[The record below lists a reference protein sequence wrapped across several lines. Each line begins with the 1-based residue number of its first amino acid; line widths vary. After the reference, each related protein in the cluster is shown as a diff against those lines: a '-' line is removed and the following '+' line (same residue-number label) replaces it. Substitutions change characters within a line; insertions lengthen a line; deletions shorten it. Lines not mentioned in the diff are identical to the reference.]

1 MKGLQPS
8 GIRRRNKMIYA
19 AVVLFLENGYEK
31 TTTAQIARRAGMS
44 ATSFFAAFPNKEAIL
59 YALVR
64 EMFAEQF
71 KWTERLL
78 GERPD
83 PLLLYCAETALQIHI
98 TELSP
103 ELRELYM
110 TAYSLQS
117 TSEYIYQ
124 NISKKLETFFAPY
137 LPGAQASDFYE
148 LEIASAGVMRG
159 FMGRPCDLYFTIE
172 RKLRRFLSC
181 CMRLYCVP
189 EEKQEQVIA
198 RVLQMDLRTQAQ
210 EIVGEAVRR
219 AEAGFEAVMADRP
232 EGSLCRG
239 GSAFHTWKG
248 WGKPRK
254 GHQGRRTACA
264 AALVRSLPAL
274 PDGLG
279 ALKEPA
285 PQPRPRD
292 VQQHESQPDRDGK
305 ERHDLHR
312 IPDYAAAHEPAA
324 AEGVRLQ
331 PPEKRRQHRRDAE
344 IAQHMRALRRAPIQR
359 PPQLADGTLHR
370 AGFVIHLPHS
380 YERARPCIFRPERN
394 HGKVLLCMSCGAIV
408 AQAGAA
414 SF

>member
-64 EMFAEQF
+64 EMLAEQF

-159 FMGRPCDLYFTIE
+159 FMGRPCDLYFT
-172 RKLRRFLSC
+172 
-181 CMRLYCVP
+181 M
-189 EEKQEQVIA
+189 
-198 RVLQMDLRTQAQ
+198 
-210 EIVGEAVRR
+210 
-219 AEAGFEAVMADRP
+219 
-232 EGSLCRG
+232 
-239 GSAFHTWKG
+239 FHTWKG

-359 PPQLADGTLHR
+359 PLQLADGTLHR

-380 YERARPCIFRPERN
+380 YERARPCLFRPERN
-394 HGKVLLCMSCGAIV
+394 HGEVLLCVSCGAIV

>member
-64 EMFAEQF
+64 EMLAEQF

-124 NISKKLETFFAPY
+124 NISKKLEMFFAPY

-189 EEKQEQVIA
+189 EE
-198 RVLQMDLRTQAQ
+198 
-210 EIVGEAVRR
+210 
-219 AEAGFEAVMADRP
+219 
-232 EGSLCRG
+232 
-239 GSAFHTWKG
+239 
-248 WGKPRK
+248 KPRK

-359 PPQLADGTLHR
+359 PLQLADGTLHR

-380 YERARPCIFRPERN
+380 YERARPCLFRPERN
-394 HGKVLLCMSCGAIV
+394 HGEVLLCVSCGAIV

>member
-8 GIRRRNKMIYA
+8 GTRRRNKMIYA
-19 AVVLFLENGYEK
+19 AVGLFLENGYEK

-64 EMFAEQF
+64 EMLAEQF

-148 LEIASAGVMRG
+148 LESASAGVMRG

-219 AEAGFEAVMADRP
+219 AEAGFEAVMADT
-232 EGSLCRG
+232 G
-239 GSAFHTWKG
+239 
-248 WGKPRK
+248 
-254 GHQGRRTACA
+254 
-264 AALVRSLPAL
+264 
-274 PDGLG
+274 
-279 ALKEPA
+279 
-285 PQPRPRD
+285 
-292 VQQHESQPDRDGK
+292 
-305 ERHDLHR
+305 
-312 IPDYAAAHEPAA
+312 
-324 AEGVRLQ
+324 
-331 PPEKRRQHRRDAE
+331 
-344 IAQHMRALRRAPIQR
+344 
-359 PPQLADGTLHR
+359 
-370 AGFVIHLPHS
+370 
-380 YERARPCIFRPERN
+380 
-394 HGKVLLCMSCGAIV
+394 
-408 AQAGAA
+408 QA
-414 SF
+414 

>member
-31 TTTAQIARRAGMS
+31 TTTAQIARRAGRQI
-44 ATSFFAAFPNKEAIL
+44 ALIVQKRRRVFEAVKRL
-59 YALVR
+59 RLCPLALVR
-64 EMFAEQF
+64 EMLAEQF

-148 LEIASAGVMRG
+148 LEIASAGVKRG

-210 EIVGEAVRR
+210 EIVARR
-219 AEAGFEAVMADRP
+219 
-232 EGSLCRG
+232 
-239 GSAFHTWKG
+239 
-248 WGKPRK
+248 
-254 GHQGRRTACA
+254 CA
-264 AALVRSLPAL
+264 ARRR
-274 PDGLG
+274 GL
-279 ALKEPA
+279 K
-285 PQPRPRD
+285 Q
-292 VQQHESQPDRDGK
+292 
-305 ERHDLHR
+305 
-312 IPDYAAAHEPAA
+312 
-324 AEGVRLQ
+324 
-331 PPEKRRQHRRDAE
+331 
-344 IAQHMRALRRAPIQR
+344 
-359 PPQLADGTLHR
+359 
-370 AGFVIHLPHS
+370 
-380 YERARPCIFRPERN
+380 
-394 HGKVLLCMSCGAIV
+394 
-408 AQAGAA
+408 
-414 SF
+414 

>member
-64 EMFAEQF
+64 EMLAEQF

-159 FMGRPCDLYFTIE
+159 RS
-172 RKLRRFLSC
+172 LSC
-181 CMRLYCVP
+181 CIRLYCVP

-219 AEAGFEAVMADRP
+219 AEAGFEAVMADT
-232 EGSLCRG
+232 G
-239 GSAFHTWKG
+239 
-248 WGKPRK
+248 
-254 GHQGRRTACA
+254 
-264 AALVRSLPAL
+264 
-274 PDGLG
+274 
-279 ALKEPA
+279 
-285 PQPRPRD
+285 
-292 VQQHESQPDRDGK
+292 
-305 ERHDLHR
+305 
-312 IPDYAAAHEPAA
+312 
-324 AEGVRLQ
+324 
-331 PPEKRRQHRRDAE
+331 
-344 IAQHMRALRRAPIQR
+344 
-359 PPQLADGTLHR
+359 
-370 AGFVIHLPHS
+370 
-380 YERARPCIFRPERN
+380 
-394 HGKVLLCMSCGAIV
+394 
-408 AQAGAA
+408 QA
-414 SF
+414 

>member
-64 EMFAEQF
+64 EMLAEQF

-148 LEIASAGVMRG
+148 
-159 FMGRPCDLYFTIE
+159 IE

-219 AEAGFEAVMADRP
+219 AEAGFEAVMADT
-232 EGSLCRG
+232 G
-239 GSAFHTWKG
+239 
-248 WGKPRK
+248 
-254 GHQGRRTACA
+254 
-264 AALVRSLPAL
+264 
-274 PDGLG
+274 
-279 ALKEPA
+279 
-285 PQPRPRD
+285 
-292 VQQHESQPDRDGK
+292 
-305 ERHDLHR
+305 
-312 IPDYAAAHEPAA
+312 
-324 AEGVRLQ
+324 
-331 PPEKRRQHRRDAE
+331 
-344 IAQHMRALRRAPIQR
+344 
-359 PPQLADGTLHR
+359 
-370 AGFVIHLPHS
+370 
-380 YERARPCIFRPERN
+380 
-394 HGKVLLCMSCGAIV
+394 
-408 AQAGAA
+408 QA
-414 SF
+414 

>member
-181 CMRLYCVP
+181 CL
-189 EEKQEQVIA
+189 
-198 RVLQMDLRTQAQ
+198 
-210 EIVGEAVRR
+210 
-219 AEAGFEAVMADRP
+219 
-232 EGSLCRG
+232 
-239 GSAFHTWKG
+239 
-248 WGKPRK
+248 
-254 GHQGRRTACA
+254 
-264 AALVRSLPAL
+264 
-274 PDGLG
+274 
-279 ALKEPA
+279 
-285 PQPRPRD
+285 
-292 VQQHESQPDRDGK
+292 
-305 ERHDLHR
+305 
-312 IPDYAAAHEPAA
+312 
-324 AEGVRLQ
+324 
-331 PPEKRRQHRRDAE
+331 
-344 IAQHMRALRRAPIQR
+344 
-359 PPQLADGTLHR
+359 
-370 AGFVIHLPHS
+370 
-380 YERARPCIFRPERN
+380 
-394 HGKVLLCMSCGAIV
+394 
-408 AQAGAA
+408 
-414 SF
+414 

>member
-64 EMFAEQF
+64 EMLAEQF

-148 LEIASAGVMRG
+148 LEIASAGV
-159 FMGRPCDLYFTIE
+159 I
-172 RKLRRFLSC
+172 
-181 CMRLYCVP
+181 
-189 EEKQEQVIA
+189 
-198 RVLQMDLRTQAQ
+198 
-210 EIVGEAVRR
+210 
-219 AEAGFEAVMADRP
+219 
-232 EGSLCRG
+232 
-239 GSAFHTWKG
+239 
-248 WGKPRK
+248 
-254 GHQGRRTACA
+254 
-264 AALVRSLPAL
+264 AALWAAPA
-274 PDGLG
+274 
-279 ALKEPA
+279 
-285 PQPRPRD
+285 
-292 VQQHESQPDRDGK
+292 
-305 ERHDLHR
+305 
-312 IPDYAAAHEPAA
+312 
-324 AEGVRLQ
+324 
-331 PPEKRRQHRRDAE
+331 
-344 IAQHMRALRRAPIQR
+344 
-359 PPQLADGTLHR
+359 T
-370 AGFVIHLPHS
+370 
-380 YERARPCIFRPERN
+380 CISP
-394 HGKVLLCMSCGAIV
+394 
-408 AQAGAA
+408 
-414 SF
+414 

>member
-64 EMFAEQF
+64 EMLAEQF
-71 KWTERLL
+71 KWTER
-78 GERPD
+78 
-83 PLLLYCAETALQIHI
+83 
-98 TELSP
+98 
-103 ELRELYM
+103 
-110 TAYSLQS
+110 
-117 TSEYIYQ
+117 
-124 NISKKLETFFAPY
+124 

-219 AEAGFEAVMADRP
+219 AEAGFEAVMADT
-232 EGSLCRG
+232 G
-239 GSAFHTWKG
+239 
-248 WGKPRK
+248 
-254 GHQGRRTACA
+254 
-264 AALVRSLPAL
+264 
-274 PDGLG
+274 
-279 ALKEPA
+279 
-285 PQPRPRD
+285 
-292 VQQHESQPDRDGK
+292 
-305 ERHDLHR
+305 
-312 IPDYAAAHEPAA
+312 
-324 AEGVRLQ
+324 
-331 PPEKRRQHRRDAE
+331 
-344 IAQHMRALRRAPIQR
+344 
-359 PPQLADGTLHR
+359 
-370 AGFVIHLPHS
+370 
-380 YERARPCIFRPERN
+380 
-394 HGKVLLCMSCGAIV
+394 
-408 AQAGAA
+408 QA
-414 SF
+414 

>member
-64 EMFAEQF
+64 EMLAEQF

-189 EEKQEQVIA
+189 EES
-198 RVLQMDLRTQAQ
+198 RSRSSR
-210 EIVGEAVRR
+210 GC
-219 AEAGFEAVMADRP
+219 
-232 EGSLCRG
+232 CR
-239 GSAFHTWKG
+239 WI
-248 WGKPRK
+248 
-254 GHQGRRTACA
+254 CA
-264 AALVRSLPAL
+264 
-274 PDGLG
+274 
-279 ALKEPA
+279 
-285 PQPRPRD
+285 
-292 VQQHESQPDRDGK
+292 HESQPDRDGK

-359 PPQLADGTLHR
+359 PLQLADGTLHR

-380 YERARPCIFRPERN
+380 YERARPCLFRPERN
-394 HGKVLLCMSCGAIV
+394 HGEVLLCVSCGAIV

>member
-59 YALVR
+59 YALV
-64 EMFAEQF
+64 
-71 KWTERLL
+71 
-78 GERPD
+78 
-83 PLLLYCAETALQIHI
+83 
-98 TELSP
+98 
-103 ELRELYM
+103 RELYM

-219 AEAGFEAVMADRP
+219 AEAGFEAVMADT
-232 EGSLCRG
+232 G
-239 GSAFHTWKG
+239 
-248 WGKPRK
+248 
-254 GHQGRRTACA
+254 
-264 AALVRSLPAL
+264 
-274 PDGLG
+274 
-279 ALKEPA
+279 
-285 PQPRPRD
+285 
-292 VQQHESQPDRDGK
+292 
-305 ERHDLHR
+305 
-312 IPDYAAAHEPAA
+312 
-324 AEGVRLQ
+324 
-331 PPEKRRQHRRDAE
+331 
-344 IAQHMRALRRAPIQR
+344 
-359 PPQLADGTLHR
+359 
-370 AGFVIHLPHS
+370 
-380 YERARPCIFRPERN
+380 
-394 HGKVLLCMSCGAIV
+394 
-408 AQAGAA
+408 QA
-414 SF
+414 

>member
-1 MKGLQPS
+1 MRKEYSHVRSSSKIFWRARVSMISRKEKRSCTLFCVTS
-8 GIRRRNKMIYA
+8 LTRSLRRK
-19 AVVLFLENGYEK
+19 
-31 TTTAQIARRAGMS
+31 S
-44 ATSFFAAFPNKEAIL
+44 NKEAIL

-64 EMFAEQF
+64 EMLAEQF

-117 TSEYIYQ
+117 TSEYI
-124 NISKKLETFFAPY
+124 APY

-219 AEAGFEAVMADRP
+219 AEAGFEAVMADT
-232 EGSLCRG
+232 G
-239 GSAFHTWKG
+239 
-248 WGKPRK
+248 
-254 GHQGRRTACA
+254 
-264 AALVRSLPAL
+264 
-274 PDGLG
+274 
-279 ALKEPA
+279 
-285 PQPRPRD
+285 
-292 VQQHESQPDRDGK
+292 
-305 ERHDLHR
+305 
-312 IPDYAAAHEPAA
+312 
-324 AEGVRLQ
+324 
-331 PPEKRRQHRRDAE
+331 
-344 IAQHMRALRRAPIQR
+344 
-359 PPQLADGTLHR
+359 
-370 AGFVIHLPHS
+370 
-380 YERARPCIFRPERN
+380 
-394 HGKVLLCMSCGAIV
+394 
-408 AQAGAA
+408 QA
-414 SF
+414 

>member
-19 AVVLFLENGYEK
+19 AVVLFLKNGYEK

-64 EMFAEQF
+64 EMLAEQF

-172 RKLRRFLSC
+172 LS
-181 CMRLYCVP
+181 
-189 EEKQEQVIA
+189 
-198 RVLQMDLRTQAQ
+198 
-210 EIVGEAVRR
+210 
-219 AEAGFEAVMADRP
+219 
-232 EGSLCRG
+232 
-239 GSAFHTWKG
+239 SAAFSAAACG
-248 WGKPRK
+248 C
-254 GHQGRRTACA
+254 TACRR
-264 AALVRSLPAL
+264 RSRSRSSRGCCRWICA
-274 PDGLG
+274 
-279 ALKEPA
+279 
-285 PQPRPRD
+285 
-292 VQQHESQPDRDGK
+292 
-305 ERHDLHR
+305 HR
-312 IPDYAAAHEPAA
+312 
-324 AEGVRLQ
+324 
-331 PPEKRRQHRRDAE
+331 HRRSSA
-344 IAQHMRALRRAPIQR
+344 RRCA
-359 PPQLADGTLHR
+359 
-370 AGFVIHLPHS
+370 
-380 YERARPCIFRPERN
+380 ARRR
-394 HGKVLLCMSCGAIV
+394 GLK
-408 AQAGAA
+408 Q
-414 SF
+414 

>member
-78 GERPD
+78 
-83 PLLLYCAETALQIHI
+83 
-98 TELSP
+98 
-103 ELRELYM
+103 RELYM

-124 NISKKLETFFAPY
+124 NISKKLEMFFAPY

-219 AEAGFEAVMADRP
+219 AEAGFEAVMADT
-232 EGSLCRG
+232 G
-239 GSAFHTWKG
+239 
-248 WGKPRK
+248 
-254 GHQGRRTACA
+254 
-264 AALVRSLPAL
+264 
-274 PDGLG
+274 
-279 ALKEPA
+279 
-285 PQPRPRD
+285 
-292 VQQHESQPDRDGK
+292 
-305 ERHDLHR
+305 
-312 IPDYAAAHEPAA
+312 
-324 AEGVRLQ
+324 
-331 PPEKRRQHRRDAE
+331 
-344 IAQHMRALRRAPIQR
+344 
-359 PPQLADGTLHR
+359 
-370 AGFVIHLPHS
+370 
-380 YERARPCIFRPERN
+380 
-394 HGKVLLCMSCGAIV
+394 
-408 AQAGAA
+408 QA
-414 SF
+414 